1 MQVEINDTSHRKSNL
16 CANCA
21 YHDDFSWVCFNPEA
35 DDRADFT
42 DNEHKCN
49 RWTNREDNN
58 DK

>member
-1 MQVEINDTSHRKSNL
+1 MTMKQKSFGNK
-16 CANCA
+16 CKTCK

-49 RWTNREDNN
+49 RWTSKEDNSCGE
-58 DK
+58 KI